1 MYLVMFLELNCC
13 HVREIS
19 LKCLMLKG
27 SVHVIVILCVCIY
40 IFIYF
45 LGKCKKSQNIYLLLS
60 PCAILFIMNFL
71 QTFQSMLVDCISDM
85 KFQM

>member
-27 SVHVIVILCVCIY
+27 SVHGIVILCVCIY
-40 IFIYF
+40 IYF
-45 LGKCKKSQNIYLLLS
+45 FFGEMQEITKHIFAVVSLCYFVYYEFFADLS
-60 PCAILFIMNFL
+60 VYACRLY
-71 QTFQSMLVDCISDM
+71 
-85 KFQM
+85 

>member
-13 HVREIS
+13 HVKGIS
-19 LKCLMLKG
+19 LKCLTLKG
-27 SVHVIVILCVCIY
+27 SVHGIVILCVCVY
-40 IFIYF
+40 FFFF

>member
-27 SVHVIVILCVCIY
+27 SVHGIVILCVCIY
-40 IFIYF
+40 IYIFFGEMQEITKHIFAVVSLCYF
-45 LGKCKKSQNIYLLLS
+45 VYYEFFADRSVYACRLY
-60 PCAILFIMNFL
+60 
-71 QTFQSMLVDCISDM
+71 
-85 KFQM
+85 